1 MTQLEQ
7 AYAQGLYT
15 LAQEENLTE
24 ELMEQLTVLEKTV
37 GQDQE
42 YLDMLSTPALS
53 KEERCS
59 LLDQAFRDKVHIY
72 ALNFM
77 KLLTEK
83 GYIRHFSGCCRAFR
97 QQYNED
103 RGILPVRV
111 VSAVELT
118 EAQEQKLRQAL
129 EKRTGKTVCLQCSVD
144 SNVLGGIRLD
154 YDGVRIDGT
163 VETRLDAVRRLLQVE
178 SR

>member
-1 MTQLEQ
+1 MTQVEM

-15 LAQEENLTE
+15 LAHEEGLTE
-24 ELMEQLTVLEKTV
+24 QIMAELSVLEQAV
-37 GQDQE
+37 DEQ
-42 YLDMLSTPALS
+42 YLNLLSTPALP
-53 KEERCS
+53 KEERCG

-72 ALNFM
+72 VLNFM

-83 GYIRHFSGCCRAFR
+83 GYIRHFSGCCAAFR

-111 VSAVELT
+111 VSASALT
-118 EAQEQKLRQAL
+118 DMQLQKLKETL
-129 EKRTGKTVCLQCSVD
+129 EKRTGKTVSLQCSVD
-144 SNVLGGIRLD
+144 AGVLGGVRLD

-163 VETRLDAVRRLLQVE
+163 VKARLDEVRRLLLK
-178 SR
+178 

>member
-1 MTQLEQ
+1 MTQVSE
-7 AYAQGLYT
+7 AYAQGLYA

-37 GQDQE
+37 GED
-42 YLDMLSTPALS
+42 YLKLLSPPALS
-53 KEERCS
+53 KEERCA

-72 ALNFM
+72 VLNFM

-83 GYIRHFSGCCRAFR
+83 GYIRHFFGCCRAFR

-118 EAQEQKLRQAL
+118 GKQEQKLRQTL
-129 EKRTGKTVCLQCSVD
+129 HKRTGKTVQLQCSVD
-144 SNVLGGIRLD
+144 PNVLGGIRLD

-163 VETRLDAVRRLLQVE
+163 VEGRLNAVRRLLQD
-178 SR
+178 

>member
-1 MTQLEQ
+1 MTQVSE
-7 AYAQGLYT
+7 AYAQGLYA

-37 GQDQE
+37 GED
-42 YLDMLSTPALS
+42 YLKLLSTPALS
-53 KEERCS
+53 KEERCA

-72 ALNFM
+72 VLNFM

-83 GYIRHFSGCCRAFR
+83 GYIRHFFGCCRAFR

-118 EAQEQKLRQAL
+118 GKQEQKLRQTL
-129 EKRTGKTVCLQCSVD
+129 HKRTGKTVQLQCSVD
-144 SNVLGGIRLD
+144 PNVLGGIRLD

-163 VETRLDAVRRLLQVE
+163 VEGRLNAVRRLLQD
-178 SR
+178 

>member
-1 MTQLEQ
+1 MTQLQQ

-24 ELMEQLTVLEKTV
+24 QIMAQLSALEETV
-37 GQDQE
+37 GQDRE
-42 YLDMLSTPALS
+42 YLQLLSTPALS
-53 KEERCS
+53 KEERCN

-72 ALNFM
+72 VLNFM
-77 KLLTEK
+77 KILTEK
-83 GYIRHFSGCCRAFR
+83 GYIGQFSGCCRAFR

-111 VSAVELT
+111 VSAVKLT
-118 EAQEQKLRQAL
+118 AAQTERLRETL
-129 EKRTGKTVCLQCSVD
+129 CKRTGKTVSLQCSVEPH
-144 SNVLGGIRLD
+144 VLGGIRLD

-163 VETRLDAVRRLLQVE
+163 VRSRLDAVSRLLQNTVL
-178 SR
+178 

>member
-1 MTQLEQ
+1 M

-15 LAQEENLTE
+15 LVQEEGLAE
-24 ELMEQLTVLEKTV
+24 QIMAELSVLE
-37 GQDQE
+37 QAMDEQ
-42 YLDMLSTPALS
+42 YLNLLSTPALP
-53 KEERCS
+53 KEERCG

-72 ALNFM
+72 VLNFM

-83 GYIRHFSGCCRAFR
+83 GYIRHFSGCCAAFR

-111 VSAVELT
+111 VSASVLT
-118 EAQEQKLRQAL
+118 DMQLQKLKETL
-129 EKRTGKTVCLQCSVD
+129 EKRTGKTVNLQCSVD
-144 SNVLGGIRLD
+144 AGVLGGVRLD

-163 VETRLDAVRRLLQVE
+163 VKARLDEVRRLLLK
-178 SR
+178 

>member
-1 MTQLEQ
+1 M

-15 LAQEENLTE
+15 LAQEDGLTE
-24 ELMEQLTVLEKTV
+24 QIMAELSVLQQAV
-37 GQDQE
+37 DAQ
-42 YLDMLSTPALS
+42 YLSLLSTPALS
-53 KEERCS
+53 KEERCG

-72 ALNFM
+72 VLNFM

-83 GYIRHFSGCCRAFR
+83 GYIRHFSGCCAAFQ

-111 VSAVELT
+111 VSAAALT
-118 EAQEQKLRQAL
+118 DAQLQKLQETL
-129 EKRTGKTVCLQCSVD
+129 EKRTGKTVSLQCRVEAD
-144 SNVLGGIRLD
+144 VLGGVRLD

-163 VETRLDAVRRLLQVE
+163 VKARLDEVRRLLLK
-178 SR
+178 